1 MILWKS
7 TPFFYGLKIEEQRIL
22 KTICLV
28 MIGILLISIFPSVQG
43 LSGSAFFM
51 KTNSTAKIYANFT
64 FPMTNNRTWNLSPGI
79 YAAINGPPVTVDS
92 RNMTITAEPNS
103 FTGNKNYVNV
113 TYTITAKNNTRGVY
127 ALFLYFCG
135 LSPLVVGLN
144 ESAVNPTIFEKYFT
158 ASYSCP
164 AMGGYTPEMKIVGYS
179 SIISKTINININTTS
194 KLSSEH
200 STQNNSQTDN
210 ILIPLLFGIP
220 VAILCV
226 VVVLKSGK
234 K

>member
-1 MILWKS
+1 MS
-7 TPFFYGLKIEEQRIL
+7 
-22 KTICLV
+22 
-28 MIGILLISIFPSVQG
+28 GILLLSVFPSVQG

-64 FPMTNNRTWNLSPGI
+64 FPVINNRTWSLSPGI
-79 YAAINGPPVTVDS
+79 YTAINGPPVTVDS
-92 RNMTITAEPNS
+92 QNMTITAEPNS

-113 TYTITAKNNTRGVY
+113 TYAITAKNNTKGVY

-144 ESAVNPTIFEKYFT
+144 ESEVNPDIFEKYFT
-158 ASYSCP
+158 ASYNCP
-164 AMGGYTPEMKIVGYS
+164 AMSGYTPEMKLAGYS
-179 SIISKTINININTTS
+179 GIISKTININVNNT
-194 KLSSEH
+194 SEP
-200 STQNNSQTDN
+200 SQEHGTHDNAQTNN
-210 ILIPLLFGIP
+210 ILIPLLFVVP